1 MNLVQPYYIEPR
13 AKDAHIDLDG
23 FWSFAWADEAQ
34 EYFPASFWRYETSL
48 PKSLY
53 WSLFEAGVLPDPY
66 YGTNSKAYHW
76 VDEKIW
82 YYKKTFPLD
91 ETAKGKRAY
100 LCFDGV
106 AYYSRLWVNGVLL
119 GEHEG
124 MFGGPACDVT
134 QYLHFSGENE
144 IVVEVKACDYACKE
158 GYLDKHY
165 DGTKKEIVPWNIAR
179 DTQTSNGDMIV
190 IGIWNHVRLELL
202 DDYHISRPYLYTK
215 SIAENTALLHLE
227 MEIADGTLSELREYY
242 GYADHSYSYTR
253 AYDSGITGAVKDQKV
268 RIVIEINESD
278 SGKTV
283 YRSEDEEAI
292 LDYEKLRMN
301 PQYYE
306 NQYFTKEIVIENP
319 RLWYPHG
326 MGEAYLYDVRISLY
340 DGDRLCDTQS
350 FKSGIRT
357 LTSAPT
363 AGRKY
368 RHRSEN
374 FLFSVNGRDIFIKGM
389 NWMPIDFLYDISENE
404 YEWCLR
410 LAKNAGIQLLRVW
423 NGGGFP
429 ETDRFYQ
436 LCDELGLM
444 VWQDLMLS
452 NTAHTESFSQKVLE
466 SQIAYNLYR
475 IRNHASLVLLC
486 GGNEFNP
493 YAEGNAASMFI
504 QTRVCHDL
512 APHLIYHYTTA
523 DKGSAH
529 IYRDM
534 EPVWYR
540 HIYRELPFL
549 AESGIHSFPSYATW
563 KKLIPENEL
572 EGELPDLLS
581 EDFAR
586 KCPSILNH
594 FTEYV
599 PSRVPRMLSRASQI
613 VKLHGVS
620 LKELCEASQVQAY
633 EYYTLM
639 IQSMR
644 ENFPRCG
651 GVMPWVFKRPWATV
665 GIQVVDGLGQPSIP
679 YYAIQNSYR
688 PLEILWRMPWS
699 VIAPEESLSL
709 DFLVLN
715 DLQEELRTCRMHLTI
730 YRPDMTTEKEMTY
743 ELSDG
748 ETNHSFGVFT
758 PTKRY
763 TDTCFLISAQLLRG
777 EKLLAE
783 TTYFVKCTS
792 MLADADTYRTY
803 RAAPT
808 ENLYFENGPW
818 LKNGIENAHHT
829 SLAATLVKGGF
840 DGSYPYYDVE
850 IENLG
855 EVAAYPVTLHFKE
868 DASRHFESDGFF
880 LLRPHEKRIV
890 RIVTDDLRGAT
901 CGDIEVCAWNAEK
914 TVCKFSQ

>member
-1 MNLVQPYYIEPR
+1 MSLVQPYYIEPR
-13 AKDAHIDLDG
+13 ADGTHIALDG
-23 FWSFAWADEAQ
+23 NWSFAWADTEQ
-34 EYFPASFWRYETSL
+34 ESFAKDFWHYDTTL

-53 WSLFEAGVLPDPY
+53 WSLFVAGILPDPY
-66 YGTNSKAYHW
+66 EGTNSKEYHW

-82 YYKKTFPLD
+82 YYKKTFVLSK
-91 ETAKGKRAY
+91 EAEGKRAF
-100 LCFDGV
+100 LSFDGV

-119 GEHEG
+119 GDHEG
-124 MFGGPACDVT
+124 MFGGPACEVT
-134 QYLHFSGENE
+134 ELLSFVDENE
-144 IVVEVKACDYACKE
+144 IIVEVKACNFGCKD
-158 GYLDKHY
+158 GYLGKHY

-202 DDYHISRPYLYTK
+202 DAYHISRPYLYTE
-215 SIAENTALLHLE
+215 SIGENEAKLHLE
-227 MEIADGTLSELREYY
+227 MEIADGSLSELHAYY
-242 GYADHSYSYTR
+242 GYAENSYSYTR
-253 AYDSGITGAVKDQKV
+253 AYDSGITGAVKEQTV
-268 RIVIEINESD
+268 RIVTEIRESD
-278 SGKTV
+278 TGKTV
-283 YRSEDEEAI
+283 FRSEDEESI
-292 LDYEKLRMN
+292 LDYKKLCMDARYHEI
-301 PQYYE
+301 QYV
-306 NQYFTKEIVIENP
+306 KKDIVIEKP

-326 MGEAYLYDVRISLY
+326 MGEPYLYDVRISLY

-357 LTSAPT
+357 FTAAPT

-368 RHRSEN
+368 RHRTEN
-374 FLFSVNGRDIFIKGM
+374 FLFSINGKEIFIKGM
-389 NWMPIDFLYDISENE
+389 NWMPIDFLYGISEDE

-429 ETDRFYQ
+429 ETDCFYR

-452 NTAHTESFSQKVLE
+452 NTAHTEAFPQKVLE

-493 YAEGNAASMFI
+493 YAEGNAAAMFV

-540 HIYRELPFL
+540 HIYKELPFL

-563 KKLIPENEL
+563 KKLIPKEEL

-581 EDFAR
+581 ADFAQ
-586 KCPSILNH
+586 KCPSMLNH

-613 VKLHGVS
+613 VNLRGVR
-620 LKELCEASQVQAY
+620 LQELCEASQVQAY

-639 IQSMR
+639 LQAMR
-644 ENFPRCG
+644 ENFPYCG
-651 GVMPWVFKRPWATV
+651 GVMPWVFKRSWATV

-679 YYAIQNSYR
+679 YYAIQNGYR
-688 PLEILWRMPWS
+688 PMQILWQMPWS
-699 VIAPEESLSL
+699 VIAPKESLAL

-715 DLQEELRTCRMHLTI
+715 DLQEDLDGCRMRLTL
-730 YRPDMTTEKEMTY
+730 YRPDMMPEKEMSY
-743 ELSDG
+743 ELSEG
-748 ETNHSFGVFT
+748 ETRHSFGVFT
-758 PTKRY
+758 PNESY
-763 TDTCFLISAQLLRG
+763 TDRCFLVSAQLLHA
-777 EKLLAE
+777 ETLLAE
-783 TTYFVKCTS
+783 TTYFIKCTS
-792 MLADADTYRTY
+792 LLSDADTYRKY
-803 RAAPT
+803 RTAPT

-818 LKNGIENAHHT
+818 LKDGIESARKTTLHA
-829 SLAATLVKGGF
+829 SLVGQGF
-840 DGSYPYYDVE
+840 EGAYTYYDVE
-850 IENLG
+850 IENVG
-855 EVAAYPVTLHFKE
+855 AIAAYPVTLHLKE
-868 DASRHFESDGFF
+868 DASRHFESDSFF
-880 LLRPHEKRIV
+880 LLRPHEKRTV
-890 RIVTDDLRGAT
+890 RIVTDDSGMAEG
-901 CGDIEVCAWNAEK
+901 GDIEICAWNAEK
-914 TVCKFSQ
+914 AVCK